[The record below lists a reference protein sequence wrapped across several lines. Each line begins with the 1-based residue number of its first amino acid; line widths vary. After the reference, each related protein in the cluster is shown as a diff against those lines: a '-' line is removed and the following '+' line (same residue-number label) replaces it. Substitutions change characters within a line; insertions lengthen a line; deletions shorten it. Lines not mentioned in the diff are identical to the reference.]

1 MRLGMS
7 EAHSALEPTRNER
20 ELHLPSRNPAM
31 NSLFTSAFWP
41 AFLSLGLLLVM
52 ATGFVTPAPAGGV
65 TSNKPSLTT
74 PGNVEQRVKYML
86 SKISEL
92 RKELCSKFDKC
103 NDQDAVSANNMHLPK
118 LEDKDGCFQSGYNQD
133 ICALRFT
140 SGLLEYE
147 IYLEYVQSSYD
158 GDKDKA
164 KNLEDS
170 IKALVQALQEK
181 MKNFNLVCIPSP
193 SAREGLLFKLKSQ
206 AQWLKN
212 STIYLIMKGF
222 EDFLE
227 IGIRAVRNY

>member
-1 MRLGMS
+1 
-7 EAHSALEPTRNER
+7 
-20 ELHLPSRNPAM
+20 M
-31 NSLFTSAFWP
+31 NSLFTSAFRP

-52 ATGFVTPAPAGGV
+52 GTGFVTPAPAGGV

-103 NDQDAVSANNMHLPK
+103 NNQNAVSTNNLQLPK
-118 LEDKDGCFQSGYNQD
+118 LEERDGCFQSGYNQD

-147 IYLEYVQSSYD
+147 IYLEYVQGSYD

-170 IKALVQALQEK
+170 IKALVQALREK
-181 MKNFNLVCIPSP
+181 VGLSSSPHMVWEDTLKETASTTRELCTPSP
-193 SAREGLLFKLKSQ
+193 SAREGLLHKLKSQ

-212 STIYLIMKGF
+212 STIYLILKGF